1 MLPSLVHEDQWGYI
15 KGRFIGQNIRL
26 IADIIECTK
35 TLDNPGIAL
44 FLDFKKA
51 YDSLEWNFIEKA
63 LQTFNFGPP
72 LQQYSKLRYK

>member
-1 MLPSLVHEDQWGYI
+1 MLPSLIHEDQWGYI

-63 LQTFNFGPP
+63 LQTFNIGPP
-72 LQQYSKLRYK
+72 LQEYSKLRYK